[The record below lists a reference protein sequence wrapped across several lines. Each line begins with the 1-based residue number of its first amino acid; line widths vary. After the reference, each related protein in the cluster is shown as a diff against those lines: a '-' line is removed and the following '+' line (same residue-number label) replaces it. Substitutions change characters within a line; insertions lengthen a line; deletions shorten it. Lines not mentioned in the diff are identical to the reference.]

1 MECPFCEHTGLDA
14 EVNSCPSCKA
24 DLSAYHAL
32 DSISASIKKQKTVS
46 LIFIILFILLLLA
59 VVVIY
64 LLMDQDAVSKDKTS
78 ESTNNELVIQKLQK
92 EKQALQSM
100 VSDLQQEN
108 SSLKESAEEMR
119 ANKPVT
125 HVIKQGESLY
135 SIAETY
141 LGNGKLY
148 PKIAADNGIE
158 DPDIII
164 VGAELVINK

>member
-1 MECPFCEHTGLDA
+1 
-14 EVNSCPSCKA
+14 
-24 DLSAYHAL
+24 
-32 DSISASIKKQKTVS
+32 
-46 LIFIILFILLLLA
+46 
-59 VVVIY
+59 
-64 LLMDQDAVSKDKTS
+64 
-78 ESTNNELVIQKLQK
+78 
-92 EKQALQSM
+92 M

-108 SSLKESAEEMR
+108 SSLKESAEEMM